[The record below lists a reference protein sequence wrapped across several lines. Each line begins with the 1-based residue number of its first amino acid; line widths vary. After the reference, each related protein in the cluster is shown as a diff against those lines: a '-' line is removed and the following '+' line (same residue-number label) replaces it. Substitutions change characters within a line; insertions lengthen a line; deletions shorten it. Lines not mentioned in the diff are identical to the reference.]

1 MSLIP
6 QLLAFT
12 LTLAA
17 LIGLSRWITRQVQ
30 GLGLR
35 MTGSERVALLAYYL
49 LMLPGI
55 VLHELSHAGMAG
67 LLGMR
72 VGKFELGI
80 RPRGKYV
87 ELGSVTV
94 SSGGA
99 LRDSL
104 VGLAPFLGGTAVL
117 LLVSYRVF
125 DVAVLGQA
133 WESGGWEGVLAAL
146 DGIWLVP
153 DFALWSYV
161 IFAASNAMIPSPAD
175 RQPWLVAGIY
185 IVTTLV
191 AAYTIGGLP
200 VMPAALTAEVA
211 GLLQSL
217 TLAFL
222 FTLALNLLV
231 AAGLWLAEA
240 ILVLFQRPPAQ
251 KNRNR

>member
-1 MSLIP
+1 
-6 QLLAFT
+6 
-12 LTLAA
+12 
-17 LIGLSRWITRQVQ
+17 
-30 GLGLR
+30 
-35 MTGSERVALLAYYL
+35 
-49 LMLPGI
+49 LPGI

-72 VGKFELGI
+72 VGKFALGLKT
-80 RPRGKYV
+80 RGKYV

-125 DVAVLGQA
+125 DVAALGQA
-133 WESGGWEGVLAAL
+133 WESGGWEGVLRAL
-146 DGIWLVP
+146 NGIWLVP

-161 IFAASNAMIPSPAD
+161 IFAASNAMTPSPAD

-185 IVTTLV
+185 VGTTLV
-191 AAYTIGGLP
+191 LAYIVGGLP
-200 VMPAALTAEVA
+200 VMPAALAAEVT
-211 GLLQSL
+211 GLLQAL

-222 FTLALNLLV
+222 FTLALDLLA
-231 AAGLWLAEA
+231 AAGLLLVEA
-240 ILVLFQRPPAQ
+240 ILAVFQRPPAHNNQ
-251 KNRNR
+251 DR